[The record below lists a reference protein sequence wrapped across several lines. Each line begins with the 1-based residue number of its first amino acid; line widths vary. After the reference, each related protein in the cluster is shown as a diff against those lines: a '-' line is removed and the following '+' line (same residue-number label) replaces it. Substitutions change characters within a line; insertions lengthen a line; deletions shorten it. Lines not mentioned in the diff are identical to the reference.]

1 MLLLSHFEFTFALI
15 LYIIAISFFSSIV
28 TPITS
33 IVTPII
39 VKIINENLI
48 GKFISKIVHH
58 K

>member
-1 MLLLSHFEFTFALI
+1 MLLFSHFEFTFALM
-15 LYIIAISFFSSIV
+15 LYTIAIIFFS
-28 TPITS
+28 S

-48 GKFISKIVHH
+48 GKFINKIIHH

>member
-1 MLLLSHFEFTFALI
+1 MLLFSHFEFTFALM
-15 LYIIAISFFSSIV
+15 LYTIVIIFFS
-28 TPITS
+28 S

-48 GKFISKIVHH
+48 GKFISRLIHH

>member
-1 MLLLSHFEFTFALI
+1 MILLSHFEFTFALM
-15 LYIIAISFFSSIV
+15 LYTIAIILFS
-28 TPITS
+28 S

-48 GKFISKIVHH
+48 GKFINKIIRH

>member
-1 MLLLSHFEFTFALI
+1 MLLLSHFEFTFALM
-15 LYIIAISFFSSIV
+15 LYTIAIIFFS
-28 TPITS
+28 S

-48 GKFISKIVHH
+48 GKFINKIVHH

>member
-1 MLLLSHFEFTFALI
+1 MLLLSHFEFTFALM
-15 LYIIAISFFSSIV
+15 LYTIAIIFFS
-28 TPITS
+28 S

>member
-1 MLLLSHFEFTFALI
+1 MLLFSHFEFTFALM
-15 LYIIAISFFSSIV
+15 LYTIAIIFFS
-28 TPITS
+28 S

-48 GKFISKIVHH
+48 WKFVSMLVHR